1 MGYSA
6 IRGRRPI
13 ERASKASHSEIIKN
27 PAVQDFLQSCEP
39 PAPPATPSIKNRLL
53 PVPESTGR
61 LSAVIAVDGGMT
73 ETFVRDEFPSA
84 SIVFMTFGP
93 LLIKLQ
99 DLSDVDTL
107 RFIGPDDMAKLKQ
120 LRRYVAVI
128 PSRLIPVKGAS
139 SFSMGVRLTV
149 HRVLE
154 QLDGELQKALAWLLF
169 REWKPSSQREQWTIP
184 RCPNDCGATAIP
196 FQSGGP
202 TVQPCPSCNAP
213 VYLSDALRLYE
224 RIDDALGAGGIMS
237 YLLTTLEH
245 LAIVHLVR
253 SIWDMKPALLRE
265 VLFIKDGPLAFFG
278 TTAPLRKPMLEL
290 TQFLGGQSGGPSINL
305 VGIEKSGEFV
315 EHAAQ
320 IEQAFEPYQV
330 LVLSNEYIRH
340 YIVPGDPET
349 QQPYGENMYF
359 GGKVIFKGVEAD
371 MYVATVPMTGFSVDP
386 KLADFFNVGDVLR
399 TIARLRCSMYDNAL
413 VPIALVNR
421 LVSLSDVPTSDIL
434 AKFAKDRL
442 AT

>member
-1 MGYSA
+1 M
-6 IRGRRPI
+6 
-13 ERASKASHSEIIKN
+13 ERASKASHTEIIKSS
-27 PAVQDFLQSCEP
+27 AVQDFLQSCEP
-39 PAPPATPSIKNRLL
+39 PTPPEMPSMKNRLVAA
-53 PVPESTGR
+53 PGPSGR
-61 LSAVIAVDGGMT
+61 LTAVIAVDGGMT
-73 ETFVRDEFPSA
+73 ETAVREEFPSA

-128 PSRLIPVKGAS
+128 PSRLVPVKGAS
-139 SFSMGVRLTV
+139 SFSLGVRLSI
-149 HRVLE
+149 HRALE

-169 REWKPSSQREQWTIP
+169 REWKPSNQREEWTIP
-184 RCPNDCGATAIP
+184 RCPSDCGATEIQ
-196 FQSGGP
+196 FRSEGS
-202 TVQPCPSCNAP
+202 TVQPCPSCKAP

-245 LAIVHLVR
+245 LAIVHLIR

-290 TQFLGGQSGGPSINL
+290 MQFLGGQSGGPAINL
-305 VGIEKSGEFV
+305 VGVEKSGEFV
-315 EHAAQ
+315 EHAARV
-320 IEQAFEPYQV
+320 ERAFEPYQT
-330 LVLSNEYIRH
+330 LILSNEYIRR
-340 YIVPGDPET
+340 YIVPGDPKT

-359 GGKVIFKGVEAD
+359 GGKLIFKGAESD

-386 KLADFFNVGDVLR
+386 KLTDFFNVGDVLR

-413 VPIALVNR
+413 VPVALVNR

-434 AKFAKDRL
+434 AKFAKDRMG
-442 AT
+442 T

>member
-1 MGYSA
+1 M
-6 IRGRRPI
+6 
-13 ERASKASHSEIIKN
+13 ERASKASHTEIIKN
-27 PAVQDFLQSCEP
+27 PAVQDFLQSGEPPERPEP
-39 PAPPATPSIKNRLL
+39 PASKNRLVA
-53 PVPESTGR
+53 VPGSSGR
-61 LSAVIAVDGGMT
+61 LTAVIAVDGGMT
-73 ETFVRDEFPSA
+73 ETFVREEFPSA
-84 SIVFMTFGP
+84 AIVFMTFGP

-107 RFIGPDDMAKLKQ
+107 RFIGPDDMAKLKH

-128 PSRLIPVKGAS
+128 PSRLVPVKGAP
-139 SFSMGVRLTV
+139 SFSMGVRLSV

-154 QLDGELQKALAWLLF
+154 QLDGELQRALAWLLF
-169 REWKPSSQREQWTIP
+169 REWKPSHQRERWAIP
-184 RCPNDCGATAIP
+184 RCPNDCGATEIL
-196 FQSGGP
+196 FRSGGP
-202 TVQPCPSCNAP
+202 TVQPCPSCAAP

-245 LAIVHLVR
+245 LAVVHLIR

-290 TQFLGGQSGGPSINL
+290 MQFLGGQSGGPSINL
-305 VGIEKSGEFV
+305 VGVEKSGEFV
-315 EHAAQ
+315 DHAAH
-320 IEQAFEPYQV
+320 IERVFEPYQM
-330 LVLSNEYIRH
+330 LVLNNEYIRR

-359 GGKVIFKGVEAD
+359 GGKVVFKGAEAD
-371 MYVATVPMTGFSVDP
+371 MYVATVPMTGFSIDP
-386 KLADFFNVGDVLR
+386 KLTDFFNAGDVLR

-413 VPIALVNR
+413 VPVALVNR
-421 LVSLSDVPTSDIL
+421 LVSLSDVPTADIL
-434 AKFAKDRL
+434 AKFARDRL
-442 AT
+442 GT